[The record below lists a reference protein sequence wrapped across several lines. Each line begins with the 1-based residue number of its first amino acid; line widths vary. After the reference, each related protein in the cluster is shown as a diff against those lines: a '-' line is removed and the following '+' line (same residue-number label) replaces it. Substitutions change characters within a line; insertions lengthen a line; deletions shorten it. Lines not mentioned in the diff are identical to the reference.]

1 MSEIS
6 ITTITLKEMSNN
18 IVLFAVRTEYVTVTI
33 IFYVGAKDQIR
44 TEINHSEWSNNRK
57 ELFPATVRKFGII
70 ESFDNFLWLF
80 SCYLLRQGEN
90 IYKSLT
96 HISSFYQYKYFFDSR
111 SLY

>member
-33 IFYVGAKDQIR
+33 IFYVGAQDPIR
-44 TEINHSEWSNNRK
+44 TEINHSEWSSNRK

-70 ESFDNFLWLF
+70 ESFDNFWWLF
-80 SCYLLRQGEN
+80 SCFFIAAGGKYIQEFNSYFLLL
-90 IYKSLT
+90 SV
-96 HISSFYQYKYFFDSR
+96 
-111 SLY
+111 